1 MTGKRI
7 AFFVIAGALFALGYA
22 SEFPS
27 DLMLSLAAGVFLA
40 IALAQVEKHH

>member
-1 MTGKRI
+1 MMGERI
-7 AFFVIAGALFALGYA
+7 AFFVIAGVLFALSCA

-40 IALAQVEKHH
+40 TDLTRIEKHY